1 MGKQA
6 VEHLLKQKLEQTAS
20 TEASKWTSKNRPPVP
35 VPLST
40 YLMLPPVDRRTA
52 RPRARGAETAA
63 ATAANSDDLPDEVTE
78 APGVV
83 G

>member
-1 MGKQA
+1 VGK
-6 VEHLLKQKLEQTAS
+6 HLLKHVLEQTGS
-20 TEASKWTSKNRPPVP
+20 TEATKCSSKIQHPVP

-52 RPRARGAETAA
+52 RPRARDAETTAA
-63 ATAANSDDLPDEVTE
+63 AAASSDDLPDEVTE
-78 APGVV
+78 TPGVV